1 MVNIID
7 LTKIKPYRRIF
18 RVCPKRYKNIS
29 KKVPK
34 HLVGSMAD
42 PEKGKK
48 CLEEDE
54 VKALLNGHVTM
65 DEKIDG
71 GVLGLAW
78 DGIRPLVVGKHSMVN
93 YDLSSKK
100 FYGLRE
106 WIYDNYNKISE
117 IPLGW
122 IIFGEWM
129 RRQHHIP
136 YYDLPDY
143 FVGFDV
149 FDGTIRNG
157 FLNVVDR
164 SIFLDNIGF
173 AEVPF
178 IYSGTDLG
186 IEDIICITEGV
197 GGVSN
202 KSRFNSKEIIEGLII
217 RNDNGLIGKYVRREF
232 MDSIEENIINL
243 PLVENKLASRKLK
256 NE

>member
-1 MVNIID
+1 MVDIID
-7 LTKIKPYRRIF
+7 LTKIKHYRRIF

-34 HLVGSMAD
+34 RLVESIAD

-54 VKALLNGHVTM
+54 VKALLGGHVTI

-78 DGIRPLVVGKHSMVN
+78 DGIKPLVVGKHSMVN
-93 YDLSSKK
+93 YDLRSKK

-122 IIFGEWM
+122 VVYGEWM
-129 RRQHHIP
+129 RSQHNIP
-136 YYDLPDY
+136 YDNF
-143 FVGFDV
+143 FVGFDI
-149 FDGTIRNG
+149 FDGTVKG
-157 FLNVVDR
+157 EFLNYIDR
-164 SIFLDNIGF
+164 SVFLDDIGF

-178 IYSGTDLG
+178 VYSGTDLG

-202 KSRFNSKEIIEGLII
+202 KSRFNSKEIMEGVII

-232 MDSIEENIINL
+232 MDEIEDNWL
-243 PLVENKLASRKLK
+243 TTPLVENKLASWKLI